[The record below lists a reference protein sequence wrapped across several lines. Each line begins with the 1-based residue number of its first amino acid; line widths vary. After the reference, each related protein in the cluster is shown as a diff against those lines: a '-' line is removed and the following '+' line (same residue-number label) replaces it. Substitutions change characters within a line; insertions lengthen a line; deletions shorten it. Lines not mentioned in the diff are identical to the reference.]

1 MLMGKRIEQVNQLIK
16 EELSQIILREVE
28 LPSGILLT
36 LTQVET
42 SVDLRQA
49 KVFISVIP
57 ENKREKVLEEVK
69 RNIYDLQQKLNK
81 RLNMRPVPKIRFIEE
96 KETAET
102 EPSDEE
108 IPTRYGTVDEA
119 IHAFPGILEGVF
131 EEDR

>member
-1 MLMGKRIEQVNQLIK
+1 MGKRIEQVNQLIK

-57 ENKREKVLEEVK
+57 ENKREKVLEEVN

-96 KETAET
+96 KETVEAGKI
-102 EPSDEE
+102 EE
-108 IPTRYGTVDEA
+108 I
-119 IHAFPGILEGVF
+119 LE
-131 EEDR
+131 RLKK

>member
-16 EELSQIILREVE
+16 EELSQIILREIE

-36 LTQVET
+36 LTRVET

-57 ENKREKVLEEVK
+57 ENKREKVLEEVN

-96 KETAET
+96 KETVEAGKI
-102 EPSDEE
+102 EE
-108 IPTRYGTVDEA
+108 I
-119 IHAFPGILEGVF
+119 LE
-131 EEDR
+131 RLKK